1 MLLFH
6 RNPQKNMIISTIKNY
21 SPQSIHEIVYPNNE
35 VKEMVL
41 AYASGIPEAPLLLHG
56 TSGTGK
62 SLIQRLLPNAIEKK
76 EAQFHKVRCS
86 DLKNA
91 SDIHDLYGRN
101 KMFNKK
107 FTVDDQRFNYIIIE
121 EFLMTKAAMSDAM
134 KIELDDTLG
143 TDLTILSTNR
153 FEEVDVGIE
162 SRCVPLHVPPCTPQI
177 FLPYAKKILDSVA
190 VEYDDDALYD
200 GLNAV
205 YKLSQ
210 DNRKYYQWLDRVIR
224 EN

>member
-1 MLLFH
+1 
-6 RNPQKNMIISTIKNY
+6 MIISTIKNY

-35 VKEMVL
+35 VKEMVF
-41 AYASGIPEAPLLLHG
+41 AYASGELEAPLLLHG

-76 EAQFHKVRCS
+76 EAQTHKVRSS

-101 KMFNKK
+101 KMFNKN
-107 FTVDDQRFNYIIIE
+107 FSINDQKFNYIIIE

-134 KIELDDTLG
+134 KIELDETLD

-153 FEEVDVGIE
+153 FDEVDVGIQ
-162 SRCVPLHVPPCTPQI
+162 SRCVSLHVPPCTPNI
-177 FLPYAKKILDSVA
+177 FLPYAKKILDSVL
-190 VEYDDDALYD
+190 VEYDDDALFD
-200 GLNAV
+200 GLSAV
-205 YKLSQ
+205 YKIFS
-210 DNRKYYQWLDRVIR
+210 DNRK
-224 EN
+224 

>member
-1 MLLFH
+1 
-6 RNPQKNMIISTIKNY
+6 MIISTIKNY
-21 SPQSIHEIVYPNNE
+21 SPQSIHEIVYPNSE

-62 SLIQRLLPNAIEKK
+62 SLIQRLLPNAIENK
-76 EAQFHKVRCS
+76 EAQFQKVRCS

-91 SDIHDLYGRN
+91 SDVHDLYGRN
-101 KMFNKK
+101 KMFNKN
-107 FTVDDQRFNYIIIE
+107 FSINDQKFNYVIIE
-121 EFLMTKAAMSDAM
+121 EFLMTKTAMSDAM

-153 FEEVDVGIE
+153 LEEVDVGIQ
-162 SRCVPLHVPPCTPQI
+162 SRCVPLHVPPCAPQL
-177 FLPYAKKILDSVA
+177 FLPYAKKILDSVS
-190 VEYDDDALYD
+190 VEYDDDVLFD
-200 GLNAV
+200 GLTQVFKTYA
-205 YKLSQ
+205 

-224 EN
+224 AS

>member
-1 MLLFH
+1 
-6 RNPQKNMIISTIKNY
+6 MIISTIKNY
-21 SPQSIHEIVYPNNE
+21 SPKSINEIVYPNSE
-35 VKEMVL
+35 VEETVF
-41 AYASGIPEAPLLLHG
+41 AYASGELEAPLLLYG

-76 EAQFHKVRCS
+76 EAHFQKVKCS

-134 KIELDDTLG
+134 KIELDETLG

-153 FEEVDVGIE
+153 FDEVDVGIE
-162 SRCVPLHVPPCTPQI
+162 SRCVPLYVPPCTPQI

-190 VEYDDDALYD
+190 VEYDDDVLYD

-224 EN
+224 SS

>member
-1 MLLFH
+1 
-6 RNPQKNMIISTIKNY
+6 MIISTIKNY
-21 SPQSIHEIVYPNNE
+21 SPKSIHEIVYPNRE

-41 AYASGIPEAPLLLHG
+41 AYASGKLEAPLLLHG

-76 EAQFHKVRCS
+76 ELNLDKVKSS

-101 KMFNKK
+101 KMFNKNY
-107 FTVDDQRFNYIIIE
+107 TINDQKFNYIIIE
-121 EFLMTKAAMSDAM
+121 EFLMTKTAMSDAM
-134 KIELDDTLG
+134 KIELDETLG

-153 FEEVDVGIE
+153 LDEVDVGIK
-162 SRCVPLHVPPCTPQI
+162 SRCVPLHVPPCAPQI
-177 FLPYAKKILDSVA
+177 FLPYAKKILDSVS
-190 VEYDDDALYD
+190 VEYDDDVLFG
-200 GLNAV
+200 GLSLV

-224 EN
+224 SN